1 MSNLFASFQ
10 ADFLNVLAGD
20 ADLCTMEAQTTKPT
34 LATMPAHSRV
44 WMYKSAVAFTPA
56 QTAAISKQ
64 GQAFADSWVS
74 HGDEVRTAFGVLNDH
89 FVVIV
94 ADLEDMVICGG
105 SVDGSVQFIK
115 RLEADMG
122 LSLTDRM
129 VVLYEKDAAIH
140 TCRVPEVEDLLKTG
154 EITAD
159 TIVFDDLVSTK
170 ADLDA
175 RFRTPLRNTWMARY
189 I

>member
-1 MSNLFASFQ
+1 MVPSGS
-10 ADFLNVLAGD
+10 AGNTE
-20 ADLCTMEAQTTKPT
+20 LCTMEAQTTRQS

-44 WMYKSAVAFTPA
+44 WLYKSAVAFTPA
-56 QTAAISKQ
+56 QTAAISEQ
-64 GQAFADSWVS
+64 GQAFADSWFS
-74 HGDEVRTAFGVLNDH
+74 HGEAVRAAFGVLHDH

-94 ADLEDMVICGG
+94 ADLADMVICGG

-129 VVLYEKDAAIH
+129 VVLYEKDGAIRSCH
-140 TCRVPEVEDLLKTG
+140 VPDVEGLLKQG
-154 EITAD
+154 EITGD
-159 TIVFDDLVSTK
+159 TIVFDDLVPTK
-170 ADLDA
+170 GDLDA
-175 RFRTPLRNTWMARY
+175 RLRSPLRDTWMARY